1 MGKSVFQGEFDQLDK
16 AILEALQINGRIS
29 VADLAR
35 AIHLSPPAVYQR
47 IKRLERAGLIRGY
60 VALVDRE
67 AAGLDVMCFIRLT
80 IQPHT
85 HEQIEKLQNALN
97 EWPEVLECHRMA
109 AGYDFLLRV
118 VTYGHNALDRV
129 IHDRLMH
136 LPGAQKIETSSVL
149 REMKST
155 TALTLD

>member
-1 MGKSVFQGEFDQLDK
+1 MGNSVFHGEFDQLDK
-16 AILEALQINGRIS
+16 AILEALQTNGRIS

-47 IKRLERAGLIRGY
+47 IKRLERAGLIKGY

-67 AAGLDVMCFIRLT
+67 AAGLDVLCFIRLT

-85 HEQIEKLQNALN
+85 NEQIELLQKALN
-97 EWPEVLECHRMA
+97 EWPEVLECHHMA

-118 VTYGHNALDRV
+118 ATKDHKALDRFLTE
-129 IHDRLMH
+129 RLMRI
-136 LPGAQKIETSSVL
+136 PGVQKIETSIVL
-149 REMKST
+149 REMKAT
-155 TALTLD
+155 TAFSLD